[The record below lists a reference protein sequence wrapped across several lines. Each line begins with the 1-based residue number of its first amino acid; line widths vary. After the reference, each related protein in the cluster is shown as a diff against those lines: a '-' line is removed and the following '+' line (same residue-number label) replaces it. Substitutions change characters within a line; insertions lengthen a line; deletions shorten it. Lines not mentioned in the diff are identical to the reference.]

1 MSNTKAPAA
10 TDRYAY
16 RVTMRVRDY
25 ECDIEGIV
33 NNANY
38 LHYLEHTRHMFCL
51 EAGFTFGEMH
61 TRGIDPVLRH
71 ADITYLTP
79 LRPDDTFTSC
89 LNIERRGVRF
99 LFTQDIFRD
108 SDGSQCVHA
117 VITIVCLENGRLGRG
132 NLLAE
137 KFAPWMKISNENE

>member
-1 MSNTKAPAA
+1 MTNNQPSVDTAQYAFSVKMS
-10 TDRYAY
+10 
-16 RVTMRVRDY
+16 VRDY

-51 EAGFTFGEMH
+51 HAGFTFNEMH
-61 TRGIDPVLRH
+61 SRGIDPVLRH
-71 ADITYLTP
+71 ADVTYLIP

-89 LNIERRGVRF
+89 LNISRKGVRF

-108 SDGSQCVHA
+108 SDGAQCLHA
-117 VITIVCLENGRLGRG
+117 VITIVCLEDGRLGRG
-132 NLLAE
+132 ELLAE
-137 KFAPWMKISNENE
+137 KFGPWMKNDE